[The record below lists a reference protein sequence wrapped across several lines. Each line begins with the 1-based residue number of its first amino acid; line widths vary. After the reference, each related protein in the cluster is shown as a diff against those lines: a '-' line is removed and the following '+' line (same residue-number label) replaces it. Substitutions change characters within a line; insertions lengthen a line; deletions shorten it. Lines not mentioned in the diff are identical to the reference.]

1 MYGRPCIDHQ
11 CRNSSQ
17 DKFTT
22 AEDETNNTSADPGM
36 GLAWLVVIQVLVYYL
51 CSSIISTATYF
62 GIFVFIYVKW
72 VYPLSNSI
80 ESKPLEECVSEAD
93 TEPEWILDQFLSY
106 IQQNKAGGIFSFS
119 DLSHGLV
126 FPKNCLNQRPQCLIR
141 RSQSGWLTSFSPMFN
156 NPVVT
161 LLFTYHIITRNY
173 LQDVDASQNNSN
185 EVESDRR

>member
-1 MYGRPCIDHQ
+1 MTRLVDGVAAPGVQEITGSELSWLKDAH
-11 CRNSSQ
+11 

-106 IQQNKAGGIFSFS
+106 IQQNKAELPQSETTVPDQEEPEWVVDKF
-119 DLSHGLV
+119 LSYVQQPSGNIIIYISYH
-126 FPKNCLNQRPQCLIR
+126 NQELSSRC
-141 RSQSGWLTSFSPMFN
+141 
-156 NPVVT
+156 
-161 LLFTYHIITRNY
+161 
-173 LQDVDASQNNSN
+173 
-185 EVESDRR
+185 